1 MGGCGCGCGCIE
13 PLLLGHEE
21 RYLIIS
27 PVSVPPLPGGS
38 PVGMMGPGGYKS
50 GNRLGLLESAHARID
65 VGQLA

>member
-1 MGGCGCGCGCIE
+1 M
-13 PLLLGHEE
+13 LGREE
-21 RYLIIS
+21 RYLMIS

-50 GNRLGLLESAHARID
+50 GNCLGLLESVHAKID